1 VAYYTAYPATG
12 YAALLANLGGVAPC
26 VPAVATGCLIDDV
39 VATNG
44 GGAGK
49 NGYNYANVGTLSTY
63 VATAVPITL
72 QSTGT
77 RTFCSVEDNV
87 VRFLA
92 NSAAVPAYAACQGYA
107 ALAN

>member
-1 VAYYTAYPATG
+1 
-12 YAALLANLGGVAPC
+12 LSN
-26 VPAVATGCLIDDV
+26 
-39 VATNG
+39 
-44 GGAGK
+44 
-49 NGYNYANVGTLSTY
+49 TLSIFRIIRSAHWMAA
-63 VATAVPITL
+63 ATSDSVRAVPITL